1 MKSLLTIIILVSSA
15 LGFGQK
21 AEFSFKKSTYKFP
34 KAKEGE
40 QLSHYFV
47 FTNTGDAPLLIG
59 SYSVECHCTELKFP
73 SYPILPGK
81 TDSLLLTFDT
91 NGKYFY
97 QDRIAV
103 ISSNA
108 KKPETTIRFK
118 VYVEPKED

>member
-1 MKSLLTIIILVSSA
+1 MRSLLTVMILSSSA
-15 LGFGQK
+15 LGFGQA
-21 AEFSFKKSTYKFP
+21 AEFSFKKSTHKFP

-40 QLSHYFV
+40 KLSHYYV
-47 FTNTGDAPLLIG
+47 FTNTGNAPLILN
-59 SYSVECHCTELKFP
+59 SYVVECHCTELKFP
-73 SYPILPGK
+73 DHPIAPGQ

-97 QDRIAV
+97 QERIAV

-108 KKPETTIRFK
+108 KKPETTIKFK